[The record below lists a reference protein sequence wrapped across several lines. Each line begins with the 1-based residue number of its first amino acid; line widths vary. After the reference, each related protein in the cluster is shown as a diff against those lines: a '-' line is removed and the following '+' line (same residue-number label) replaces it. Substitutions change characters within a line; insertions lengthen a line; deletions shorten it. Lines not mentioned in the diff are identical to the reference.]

1 MSHDDLQ
8 TFSTLQTFMA
18 AMASNLDVQKRAQA
32 ELDFVVGPGRLPTMD
47 DMPSLPFVS
56 ALVKECL
63 RWKTVL
69 PLSVP
74 HMTSEDDVYNGY
86 YIPKGSIVIANL
98 M

>member
-18 AMASNLDVQKRAQA
+18 AMASNHDVQKRAQA
-32 ELDFVVGPGRLPTMD
+32 ELDSVVGPGRLEPTMD
-47 DMPSLPFVS
+47 DMPLLPFVS
-56 ALVKECL
+56 ALVNEYL
-63 RWKTVL
+63 RSWKTVL

-86 YIPKGSIVIANL
+86 YIP
-98 M
+98 